1 MIQDGSHVSIH
12 YTLTVD
18 GVVVDSS
25 DGKDP
30 LTYVQGEGQIIPGL
44 EEEIGGMAQGD
55 KKDVTVSPEKGYG
68 ESDPRGFQTVPKEM
82 FKDAGNINVGDHTEG
97 QIEGRPFRARITE
110 VSGDQVTLDLN
121 HPLAGKTL
129 HFAVEV
135 VDVR

>member
-1 MIQDGSHVSIH
+1 VIQDGSQVSIH

-18 GVVVDSS
+18 GEVVDSS
-25 DGKDP
+25 AGKDP
-30 LTYVQGEGQIIPGL
+30 LTYVQGQGQIIPGL
-44 EEEIGGMAQGD
+44 EEEIGDMKPGD

-82 FKDAGNINVGDHTEG
+82 FKDAGSINVGDHAQG

-110 VSGDQVTLDLN
+110 ITEEQVTLDLN

-135 VDVR
+135 VDVS